1 MMWLR
6 HRFRIGRRRG
16 LAYRSAS
23 LLAVLLLGSALLVAC
38 ATSTDPRPGVA
49 LILKTL
55 TNPYFG
61 AMAAAARA
69 EAAKDDVRLSVAAG
83 TADGDT
89 QTQINAIYTAIA
101 RGDKGILVTSNGD
114 AVNAAMRKARKLG
127 LFVIALDTP
136 PSPASTVDI
145 TYATDNEAAGRLV
158 GRYAA
163 AKLGGRPA
171 VIAMLD
177 LYNNQIVSVDVN
189 RDHGFL
195 EGMGIDPGST
205 TVNAKEAKSGRYR
218 GGTYTI
224 ACHQPTQGAVDGGR
238 TAMEQCLSANPD
250 INVVYTI
257 NEPAGRGAH
266 AALLAAR
273 KASSVMIV
281 SIDGS
286 CAGVQNV
293 RDGVFAA
300 DGAQYPAA
308 MAGLGVS
315 SLATLAHG
323 GRPPSVT
330 RGKSFLDTGTALIAS
345 DEPGGLAGQKPDQAA
360 RACWGSPS
368 GA

>member
-1 MMWLR
+1 MR
-6 HRFRIGRRRG
+6 SRRR
-16 LAYRSAS
+16 AETRFS
-23 LLAVLLLGSALLVAC
+23 LLVVVTVLLSALCAAC
-38 ATSTDPRPGVA
+38 AGSDDGRPGVT

-61 AMAAAARA
+61 AMRAAADA
-69 EAAKDDVRLSVAAG
+69 EAVRDGVRLSVAAG

-101 RGDKGILVTSNGD
+101 RGDKGILITSNGD

-145 TYATDNEAAGRLV
+145 TYATDNEAAGQLV

-163 AKLGGRPA
+163 AKLRGRNA

-177 LYNNQIVSVDVN
+177 LYNDQVVSVDVN

-195 EGMGIDPGST
+195 EGMGIDPGSRSQ
-205 TVNAKEAKSGRYR
+205 NAKEAKSGRYS
-218 GGTYTI
+218 GGDYTI

-238 TAMEQCLSANPD
+238 TAMEQCLSANPN

-257 NEPAGRGAH
+257 NEPAGRGAF
-266 AALLAAR
+266 AALTAAGKQR
-273 KASSVMIV
+273 SVMIV
-281 SIDGS
+281 TIDGS
-286 CAGVQNV
+286 CEGVGNV
-293 RDGVFAA
+293 RSGMFAA
-300 DGAQYPAA
+300 DGAQYPAS
-308 MAGLGVS
+308 MARLGVS
-315 SLATLAHG
+315 SIAKLATG
-323 GRPPSVT
+323 GRAPTVT
-330 RGKSFLDTGTALIAS
+330 SGKSFLDTGTALIAA
-345 DEPGGLAGQKPDQAA
+345 DDPGGLRRQTPDEAA
-360 RACWGSPS
+360 KACWGTPS